1 MYFWKNTI
9 LNFSHVGGSLNCF
22 ANYGTI
28 SSLTWINGNLCIVL
42 LFFSPSIFS
51 PTLKQNTPT
60 LGNDFA
66 ERKNS
71 VTLPVQRKNG
81 GMFTFHWNSSNWFFS
96 VPLALYWQGKIFF
109 FFNIY
114 SKNWINVFVTS
125 PSISLL
131 SDLVQGMDRL
141 RRCKIS
147 GLLVEID
154 PDFHSCTVFL
164 QGVPACTV

>member
-71 VTLPVQRKNG
+71 VTSPVQRKNG

-109 FFNIY
+109 FFQH
-114 SKNWINVFVTS
+114 
-125 PSISLL
+125 LL
-131 SDLVQGMDRL
+131 KELNKCVCNFSFNFT
-141 RRCKIS
+141 IEWS
-147 GLLVEID
+147 GTGNGQAQEV
-154 PDFHSCTVFL
+154 
-164 QGVPACTV
+164 

>member
-1 MYFWKNTI
+1 MHSTFLFQPIYFLTNPETKHT
-9 LNFSHVGGSLNCF
+9 NFGKWFCWEEELCYLACAEKKWRYVYISLEF
-22 ANYGTI
+22 LKLI
-28 SSLTWINGNLCIVL
+28 
-42 LFFSPSIFS
+42 FFSSIS
-51 PTLKQNTPT
+51 TL
-60 LGNDFA
+60 LAGEDF
-66 ERKNS
+66 
-71 VTLPVQRKNG
+71 
-81 GMFTFHWNSSNWFFS
+81 
-96 VPLALYWQGKIFF
+96 FF